1 MNNLEEAYR
10 KSIQEETPDLWNR
23 IASALPEK
31 PVVEERK
38 QDSPFAMMQP
48 EQKENPA
55 SAQKPKKIYQFN
67 RFMKA
72 AAAVLFLAVLIP
84 GAWFLLDKNGGLAQS
99 ENAAMDTADAG
110 AAMDVAEGAA
120 AGDTNGGVAVTTD
133 MDSDSY
139 GYSNEEAGLD
149 NKTEDLYA
157 DANEEAVAE
166 CEEVKEV
173 GENAA
178 QAVADS
184 EDPAPAEGAAL
195 GNDAES
201 QADMESA
208 VQMSGIMMVE
218 SIICEE
224 VTGQEETETL
234 YRLRTEEGEVFEA
247 ILSEDLTVTLTE
259 GNTYRFTLQEV
270 SGEVRNYCIVSVE
283 EVKTD

>member
-38 QDSPFAMMQP
+38 QDSLFAMAQP
-48 EQKENPA
+48 AQKENPS
-55 SAQKPKKIYQFN
+55 SAQKPKKIYQYT

-84 GAWFLLDKNGGLAQS
+84 GAWFLLDKSGGLAQS

-110 AAMDVAEGAA
+110 AAMDTADAGVAREVAEGAA
-120 AGDTNGGVAVTTD
+120 AGGTNGSVAVTTD

-139 GYSNEEAGLD
+139 SYSNEEAELD
-149 NKTEDLYA
+149 SVIEELYA
-157 DANEEAVAE
+157 EADEEAVAE

-173 GENAA
+173 GENVA

-184 EDPAPAEGAAL
+184 AVQISGVMTVEAIAYEEIIGQESAETIYQLRTAEGELVEAIPAP
-195 GNDAES
+195 
-201 QADMESA
+201 
-208 VQMSGIMMVE
+208 
-218 SIICEE
+218 
-224 VTGQEETETL
+224 
-234 YRLRTEEGEVFEA
+234 
-247 ILSEDLTVTLTE
+247 DLTVTLAE
-259 GNTYRFTLQEV
+259 GNTYRFTLQKV

-283 EVKTD
+283 EVETD

>member
-38 QDSPFAMMQP
+38 QDSLFAMAQP
-48 EQKENPA
+48 AQKENPS
-55 SAQKPKKIYQFN
+55 SAQKPKKIYQYT

-84 GAWFLLDKNGGLAQS
+84 GAWFLLDKSGGLAQS

-110 AAMDVAEGAA
+110 VAREVAEGAA
-120 AGDTNGGVAVTTD
+120 AGDTNGSVAVTTD

-139 GYSNEEAGLD
+139 SYSNEEAELD
-149 NKTEDLYA
+149 SVIEELYA
-157 DANEEAVAE
+157 EADEEAVAE

-173 GENAA
+173 GENVA

-184 EDPAPAEGAAL
+184 AVQISGVMTVEAIAYEEIIGQESAETIYQLRTAEGELVEAIPAP
-195 GNDAES
+195 
-201 QADMESA
+201 
-208 VQMSGIMMVE
+208 
-218 SIICEE
+218 
-224 VTGQEETETL
+224 
-234 YRLRTEEGEVFEA
+234 
-247 ILSEDLTVTLTE
+247 DLTVTLAE
-259 GNTYRFTLQEV
+259 GNTYRFTLQKV

-283 EVKTD
+283 EVETD